1 MSFRDCSWG
10 HLGFPGGS
18 AGEASACSA
27 GDLGLIPALGSPA
40 GEGRVFWLRGPHG
53 LSRLMGRGGPRQ
65 SGSGGAG
72 LRART
77 QLAGLQSAESWA
89 TPGVSGGVGRE
100 GGRRGPSGSVEPSRR
115 VAFGVQVDL
124 GGLGLGLSRSPMGAG
139 ASVWGQSLAAG
150 RGTGQPR
157 ALRDAAPRCA
167 HLALGWAGP
176 QVPGPGRRGSLNFGH
191 FLGFPWGRRG
201 SLLSLVW
208 EPSASTIVSF
218 SACDAVIPT

>member
-27 GDLGLIPALGSPA
+27 GDLGLIPALGSPP

-77 QLAGLQSAESWA
+77 QLAGLQSAESW
-89 TPGVSGGVGRE
+89 
-100 GGRRGPSGSVEPSRR
+100 R

-124 GGLGLGLSRSPMGAG
+124 GGLGLGLSRSPMGSG

-157 ALRDAAPRCA
+157 ALRGAAPRSP

-176 QVPGPGRRGSLNFGH
+176 QVPGPGRRGSLDFGH

-208 EPSASTIVSF
+208 EPSASAIVSF